1 MSGSIGAVIDA
12 VKHGDDCRILED
24 DKVLYTADNLHYDDA
39 ETSVV
44 AMAISRI
51 RAEERIAFGYKLLA
65 FSVSNNKFN
74 YKLNALNFAT

>member
-44 AMAISRI
+44 AMTISRI
-51 RAEERIAFGYKLLA
+51 RAEEDTYFGFKYLA
-65 FSVSNNKFN
+65 FSVSNNQFNCKF
-74 YKLNALNFAT
+74 NALNFVT